1 MIKIGGW
8 MSKPV
13 ISAKPDDSVIS
24 AVKKM
29 ARHDIGC
36 LVIQEGSKK
45 IHGILTERDVLKK
58 AVASQKDASK
68 LKIKDIMTKNV
79 KTVDI
84 NSSVLYLMHL
94 MKKGG
99 FRDTPITKDG
109 KVVGVI
115 TSQDII
121 GMLAV

>member
-1 MIKIGGW
+1 MIKISSW

-13 ISAKPDDSVIS
+13 ISAKPDDSIIS

-29 ARHDIGC
+29 ARNDIGC
-36 LVIQEGSKK
+36 LVIQDGSKK
-45 IHGILTERDVLKK
+45 IYGILTERDVLKK
-58 AVASQKDASK
+58 AVASQKDMRK
-68 LKIKDIMTKNV
+68 LKIKDIMTKKV

-94 MKKGG
+94 MKEGM

-121 GMLAV
+121 RMLAV